1 MAPCYFT
8 ESKLF
13 WYSWKFSFILTGTH
27 KLLRHESAWTTLI
40 SQSMHMYIWL
50 MAWMWWKHVKHLWSF
65 CVWWAAGSCWSKCT
79 SQAHRICLILV
90 GSAGRFYQSHW
101 LLIWCITLYLHH
113 LSNHWPKCWNAPLH
127 LWVCILGE
135 LEQGLCLMYLLWF
148 CIMSY
153 RATHMVYAVFVLVA
167 WSWWL
172 SGKLNWVLFR
182 ESYCDHLVKYR
193 STVGLLNFVLK
204 CLKPGLRLVTR
215 LCLFFW

>member
-79 SQAHRICLILV
+79 SQAHCICLILV

-113 LSNHWPKCWNAPLH
+113 LSNQLT
-127 LWVCILGE
+127 
-135 LEQGLCLMYLLWF
+135 QM
-148 CIMSY
+148 
-153 RATHMVYAVFVLVA
+153 
-167 WSWWL
+167 
-172 SGKLNWVLFR
+172 
-182 ESYCDHLVKYR
+182 
-193 STVGLLNFVLK
+193 LK
-204 CLKPGLRLVTR
+204 CTTAPMSLHTWWARARAVLNVSFMVLHNVLQSYTHGICCLCVGSLITMTVWQIELSAVQRIILWPSGEVQKYCWSPQFCAQVFKTR
-215 LCLFFW
+215 LAFGY